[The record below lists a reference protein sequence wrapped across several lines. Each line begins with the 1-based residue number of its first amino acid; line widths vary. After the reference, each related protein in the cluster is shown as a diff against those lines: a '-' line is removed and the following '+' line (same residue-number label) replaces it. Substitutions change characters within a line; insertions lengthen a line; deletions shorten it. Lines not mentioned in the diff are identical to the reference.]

1 MAAIQSSLKR
11 IMEGTGTSRQDV
23 EDNFLFTPWVP
34 HAKFAERLVWFRE
47 ALAKHKPDVV
57 FIDPVYMATDGEDS
71 ANLQK

>member
-34 HAKFAERLVWFRE
+34 HAKVAERLVWFRE